1 MTGSW
6 MFWTRVTGQSLRQRL
21 AKARIMFVGI
31 AFSVTT
37 LVFLQAFLN
46 GVYDRMVHNAAR
58 FHTGHVSA
66 HWAPD
71 DANDLGVV
79 ERVRSLPRVETAV
92 IRTFREGVLSKV
104 GNDVLTPVQLF
115 GIEPARE
122 RSFAFVRGWMS
133 EAQQAC
139 GPGEIIIGHH
149 MARRLEAKIGDTVE
163 FWAAT
168 RVRDRLRVIGILD
181 ASLWINPYMAF
192 TALEPVE
199 MVEFLEIAILLD
211 STDHTD
217 DVSRQ
222 LKGIVPA
229 RGSVDTWEDRLGG
242 LLEMIQITKA
252 ASVFTTVFVAIILAF
267 GISTT
272 VFVSVAERTREFG
285 ILKTVG
291 LRPRQISSLVIRE
304 TVLLVATAAVV
315 GAILGGPVVWMVI
328 ATGGIDLSGSFYR
341 VPFFAVSG
349 VVIPRLTIS
358 SILLPLFV
366 TLLSGLVA
374 SFLPALRAGHT
385 SVVEAL
391 RTL

>member
-21 AKARIMFVGI
+21 AKARIMFLGI

-46 GVYDRMVHNAAR
+46 GVYDRIVHNASR
-58 FHTGHVSA
+58 FQYGHVSA
-66 HWAPD
+66 SWAPG

-79 ERVRSLPRVETAV
+79 ERVRSLPGVETAAV
-92 IRTFREGVLSKV
+92 RTFRQGLLSKV

-122 RSFAFVRGWMS
+122 RSFAFVRGWMLD
-133 EAQQAC
+133 AQQAC
-139 GPGEIIIGHH
+139 GPGEIILGHL
-149 MARRLEAKIGDTVE
+149 MARKLEAKIGDTVE

-168 RVRDRLRVIGILD
+168 HARDPLRVIGILD
-181 ASLWINPYMAF
+181 ASLWMNPYMAF
-192 TALEPVE
+192 TALESVE
-199 MVEFLEIAILLD
+199 MVESVEIAILLD
-211 STDHTD
+211 SADHTD

-229 RGSVDTWEDRLGG
+229 RANVNTWEDMLGG

-291 LRPRQISSLVIRE
+291 LRPRQICSLVIRE

-315 GAILGGPVVWMVI
+315 GAILGGPAVWVVI
-328 ATGGIDLSGSFYR
+328 ATGGIDLSGSFYH
-341 VPFFAVSG
+341 VSFFAVSG

-374 SFLPALRAGHT
+374 SFLPALRAGQT